1 MPLAI
6 ESLTCGVSLCAAYRL
21 GCKIV
26 AIENLS
32 STRDLHDT
40 IDLSD
45 NEIRELDNVPP
56 LFRLKHLYLSNN
68 KISKIDPALA
78 QRVPFL
84 HTLILSGNN
93 ISELTDLVPLAG
105 WSDLR
110 HKNTYYKPQLEGL
123 SLIDNPVCKKP
134 NYRHFL
140 ISLIP
145 SLRVLDYCKVTDKE
159 RKYVQELLQSGVLS
173 ASDSSTAVLVKKQD
187 EYSQQ
192 KKERMKAAIAQATS
206 LSEIRHLERAFAS
219 GYIPDDL
226 AS

>member
-1 MPLAI
+1 M
-6 ESLTCGVSLCAAYRL
+6 
-21 GCKIV
+21 

-145 SLRVLDYCKVTDKE
+145 SLRVLDYCKVTDKV
-159 RKYVQELLQSGVLS
+159 RYANFFQGTQICARIVAIWRSFRFRFLHR
-173 ASDSSTAVLVKKQD
+173 SSCQKTRRIFAAEEGAD
-187 EYSQQ
+187 EGIYLCVGF
-192 KKERMKAAIAQATS
+192 I
-206 LSEIRHLERAFAS
+206 F
-219 GYIPDDL
+219 
-226 AS
+226 